1 VKTLF
6 LILIL
11 GCLCIR
17 GDILFIRGPIVG
29 NFSPPADTACGNMLL
44 ESGSKVLME
53 DASAILF
60 ECSSLPANI
69 MKEDGTS
76 HIITENSN
84 NIHSEAP

>member
-1 VKTLF
+1 VRTVL
-6 LILIL
+6 LILWSTICTGSAAVL
-11 GCLCIR
+11 L
-17 GDILFIRGPIVG
+17 LQGPVVVIT
-29 NFSPPADTACGNMLL
+29 PPTDTACGNMLL